1 MKRVSVDAS
10 VTDLFFRK
18 SLLLHK
24 SVLNGPDSNPFW
36 RKFSVAGH
44 RRSFVKARRHC
55 LIPRKT
61 RFDSRTSNHMQA
73 APRFIFGTSDEPVPV
88 HRRHFIFPTDHRMLT
103 TR

>member
-36 RKFSVAGH
+36 RKFSVAGQRNTSGGDSEH
-44 RRSFVKARRHC
+44 PPTRSSIFAALLRNSGHMLLK
-55 LIPRKT
+55 LTPR
-61 RFDSRTSNHMQA
+61 
-73 APRFIFGTSDEPVPV
+73 
-88 HRRHFIFPTDHRMLT
+88 
-103 TR
+103 

>member
-36 RKFSVAGH
+36 RKFSVAGQDH
-44 RRSFVKARRHC
+44 GATRRMERPSKGRSFSGHVSYSYTIKKSPAVIAR
-55 LIPRKT
+55 LVPTVAKWT
-61 RFDSRTSNHMQA
+61 EPPA
-73 APRFIFGTSDEPVPV
+73 ALPLLS
-88 HRRHFIFPTDHRMLT
+88 
-103 TR
+103 